1 MDIESNSTAAQSPDE
16 HGPPAS
22 MPATS
27 PSTPAVSLSPPAA
40 SPALQPKVARLQRGA
55 GHAPRQRAPRRPAPR
70 RRLIW
75 LTATLAVLLLLGGG
89 CWAVSRNLSSIA
101 AALLR
106 QRVDDSLDGRL
117 EFSSLDV
124 DFTGRAVLRDVA
136 VYPTGQDAPVLTCP
150 RVTVSLDLIN
160 FLGPNRG
167 QRAVA
172 VTLHQPRA
180 VVVRE
185 ADGAFNLAKLA
196 KPPKHEREAIGV
208 DVHLS
213 DARVQFTDL
222 CLLDQGYPRIPLQ
235 GGIAGRLLSELGYS
249 PQGPSEAVVHTEE
262 LSVSGTVAYNPSREE
277 LGVNARLT
285 RGAGGGRIGA
295 VAKVSGKG
303 AEYNVVLTPDA
314 VDLQSLSDYARAL
327 FPNLRV
333 AAPEAQ
339 PKAAG
344 SLRAQAADQPVP
356 AAGPSLA
363 GMIDHARIEL
373 AKRPGQDIRVSAQ
386 GSLEGLSVDCQALPP
401 LQFKRLSGEYAGDT
415 KRLAADFAVGLPG
428 GELSGKP
435 RLNLAQGQGALSGNL
450 VFSAADLPK
459 LLAELATPSRGR
471 GPLPLTGSVRA
482 EATLGGTTQAPQCTA
497 SLSSARLAYGK
508 LDLGKL
514 GGTLKL
520 DSGKLSAEGVK
531 LSGGKVPAALRGAL
545 SFPALDGDFA
555 LSAGPLSVEQA
566 LDIASRLGVSGVLSK
581 LDAMGDLSLA
591 AEGTVRRGTLATALS
606 LRSSK
611 LVVAKQTLTGLTARG
626 SVSPTGVRIEEAE
639 AVLTTPQ
646 AVNLGPFSS
655 KGPLNMA
662 ARAGGTVSFARGGGG
677 GTLALTGKAETLNLA
692 PAQARISFKAAGAL
706 SDPEVKLQAKTTQ
719 AEEPLAVQITGHYRK
734 GWSPITASLSWH
746 ETKADFAGKV
756 DLANKLVDGK
766 LTAAAVDLARFS
778 SDKRLSGVLSAEAV
792 LGGSFDKPTVSGKLD
807 SPRLAYAFPQ
817 RTYQVANLSAGFKL
831 REGDTVSVSGGRFS
845 FEGNAFTADGVLGA
859 QSKEI
864 TLSCA
869 SFNLFSALA
878 LMPSATKPGNK
889 SAPSHP
895 ALAIKSAGPLSVR
908 LSGELADPRADIQYT
923 SSAGSVEGHPFD
935 STALTAAATL
945 DGLNVSQFEVRSP
958 EGRITAS
965 GTLTFTRPQA
975 GKPAAPATPPKR
987 PAGIAALFGLRRASA
1002 VSTPAA
1008 PPAAWGVASYKAQAT
1023 FDGFDVGVLTPLAP
1037 TPLLSKLEGRLNG
1050 TLSLAGTPK
1059 DYSAEGKLSLDK
1071 GKFQDIA
1078 ITEATAELAKAPG
1091 GIAVRNA
1098 RITAEGTSLT
1108 MSGTLGKSLADT
1120 QLTAQAPSVELALL
1134 KPFLPSS
1141 VPSLKGTVS
1150 LDLAL
1155 SPSKGAYPAV
1165 QLQLK
1170 DTGHGVQVDKVQF
1183 DSASLEAAVSGD
1195 RLTVTRCDLSR
1206 QGSAVSLGGKL
1217 DLAALRKGQG
1227 GKGAALDW
1235 WAKSGGLTL
1244 ADIAALL
1251 PGDVQDKLPEGKVS
1265 GDLTLA
1271 GTTAKP
1277 LASGTLA
1284 FSLSSLPASLPLKV
1298 SRIDGEVG
1306 LAKNDF
1312 DIRHVVVSMPE
1323 GGGLSQAEVTGS
1335 GKLSLNPP
1343 GLVSGS
1349 IDIALAPQGQYTA
1362 VDIPGVFTGTLGG
1375 LVTVRGGQDLTP
1387 VVGGQLVVTGPGT
1400 VSKAQLKLSQE
1411 NQPEAAGVR
1420 LDKLHVRL
1428 QPGTEVAYKP
1438 VDLQVSLQGDLSL
1451 SGVWG
1456 KFSGPDALSVLGDLS
1471 VSKGS
1476 MRLYRHVI
1484 RLENQANRLSF
1495 AGDPGDL
1502 FPYFTGVG
1510 ALILPGVLT
1519 GNEVASAGAPGES
1532 TLVKA
1537 GGDLKVYFNFNRVK
1551 LDPSSGAL
1559 DKITL
1564 SSEPPLSKEQ
1574 IMGLLLG
1581 GVGELV
1587 AGQEGLSQVAQSEAL
1602 GYGMSFISRAI
1613 ERQFDLEQFNLGGSG
1628 SAENPFYVEM
1638 EKAVSP
1644 DVSLTYFRN
1653 FFTQT
1658 GQQEEFGV
1666 KYNLFKQQQGN
1677 RYQNVDLKLNFQQG
1691 GRGRSGSE
1699 FMFVWTTRF

>member
-1 MDIESNSTAAQSPDE
+1 LST
-16 HGPPAS
+16 
-22 MPATS
+22 
-27 PSTPAVSLSPPAA
+27 
-40 SPALQPKVARLQRGA
+40 
-55 GHAPRQRAPRRPAPR
+55 
-70 RRLIW
+70 
-75 LTATLAVLLLLGGG
+75 
-89 CWAVSRNLSSIA
+89 IA

-106 QRVDDSLDGRL
+106 DKVDESLDGRL
-117 EFSSLDV
+117 EFSSLSV
-124 DFTGRAVLRDVA
+124 DLTGRAVLSDVA
-136 VYPTGQDAPVLTCP
+136 VYPAGQSAPVLTCP

-172 VTLHQPRA
+172 VTMHEPRA

-185 ADGAFNLAKLA
+185 PDGAFNLAKLA
-196 KPPKHEREAIGV
+196 KPPKHKREAIGV

-222 CLLDQGYPRIPLQ
+222 CLLDQGYPRIAEQ
-235 GGIAGRLLSELGYS
+235 GGAWGRLLSELGYR
-249 PQGPSEAVVHTEE
+249 PGGPAEAPVHTEE
-262 LSVSGTVAYNPSREE
+262 LSVSGTLAYNPLREE
-277 LGVNARLT
+277 LGVNARVV
-285 RGAGGGRIGA
+285 RGEGGGRVGV
-295 VAKVSGKG
+295 VAKVLAKG
-303 AEYNVVLTPDA
+303 AEYTVVLTPDG

-333 AAPEAQ
+333 AAPDAQ

-344 SLRAQAADQPVP
+344 SLRAEAAEPRVP

-363 GMIDHARIEL
+363 GVIDQGRIEL
-373 AKRPGQDIRVSAQ
+373 AKRPGQAIRVSAQ
-386 GSLEGLSVDCQALPP
+386 GSLKGLSVDCQTLPP
-401 LQFKRLSGEYAGDT
+401 LQFKRLSTDYSGET
-415 KRLAADFAVGLPG
+415 ERLVLDFAVGVPG

-435 RLNLAQGQGALSGNL
+435 RLDLGQGQGALSGS
-450 VFSAADLPK
+450 VAFSAADLPK
-459 LLAELATPSRGR
+459 LLAELAPASRGR

-482 EATLGGTTQAPQCTA
+482 EAVLGGTTQAPQCTA
-497 SLSSARLAYGK
+497 LLSSARLAYGK

-520 DSGKLSAEGVK
+520 DSGRLSAEGVK
-531 LSGGKVPAALRGAL
+531 LSGGNVPAALRATL

-555 LSAGPLSVEQA
+555 LSAGPLSVSQA
-566 LDIASRLGVSGVLSK
+566 LDIASRLGASGVPSK
-581 LDAMGDLSLA
+581 LDAVGDLSLA
-591 AEGTVRRGTLATALS
+591 AEGTVRQGKLATALS

-611 LVVAKQTLTGLTARG
+611 LVVAKQTLSGLTAHG
-626 SVSPTGVRIEEAE
+626 TVSPTGMRIEAAE
-639 AVLTTPQ
+639 AVITTPW
-646 AVNLGPFSS
+646 AANLGQFTS
-655 KGPLNMA
+655 KGPLSMS
-662 ARAGGTVSFARGGGG
+662 ARAGGSLSFARGGG

-706 SDPEVKLQAKTTQ
+706 GDPEVKLQAKTTQ
-719 AEEPLAVQITGHYRK
+719 AEEPLTVQLTGRYRQ

-756 DLANKLVDGK
+756 DLGKRLIDGK

-778 SDKRLSGVLSAEAV
+778 SDKRVSGVLSAEAV
-792 LGGSFDKPTVSGKLD
+792 LGGSFDAPTVSGKLQ

-817 RTYQVANLSAGFKL
+817 RTYQVTNLSTGFKL
-831 REGDTVSVSGGRFS
+831 REGDTVSVSGGRFD
-845 FEGNAFTADGVLGA
+845 FEGNAFTAEGVLGA
-859 QSKEI
+859 QSKQI

-923 SSAGSVEGHPFD
+923 SGAGSVEGHPFD

-958 EGRITAS
+958 AGRITAS
-965 GTLTFTRPQA
+965 GTMTFTRPRA
-975 GKPAAPATPPKR
+975 SKPTAPAAPAKR
-987 PAGIAALFGLRRASA
+987 PSGIAALFGLRRASA
-1002 VSTPAA
+1002 VSTPA
-1008 PPAAWGVASYKAQAT
+1008 PPPSAWGVASYKAQAT
-1023 FDGFDVGVLTPLAP
+1023 CDGFDVGVLTPLAP

-1059 DYSAEGKLSLDK
+1059 DYSAEGKLSLAQ
-1071 GKFQDIA
+1071 GKYQGIA

-1091 GIAVRNA
+1091 GIAVRSG
-1098 RITAEGTSLT
+1098 RIVAEGTSLT
-1108 MSGTLGKSLADT
+1108 VSGTLGKTLADT
-1120 QLTAQAPSVELALL
+1120 KLTANAASVELALL
-1134 KPFLPSS
+1134 KPFLPPS

-1150 LDLAL
+1150 LDLTL
-1155 SPSKGAYPAV
+1155 SPSSGVYPAV
-1165 QLQLK
+1165 QLKVK
-1170 DTGHGVQVDKVQF
+1170 DTGHGLQADKVQF

-1217 DLAALRKGQG
+1217 DLAALRKKES

-1235 WAKSGGLTL
+1235 WAKSGGLSL
-1244 ADIAALL
+1244 SDIAALL
-1251 PGDVQDKLPEGKVS
+1251 PETVQDKLPAGKVS

-1277 LASGTLA
+1277 LATGTLA
-1284 FSLSSLPASLPLKV
+1284 FSLTSLPAGLPLKV
-1298 SRIDGEVG
+1298 SRIDGEIG

-1312 DIRHVVVSMPE
+1312 DIRHVVVSTPE
-1323 GGGLSQAEVTGS
+1323 GGGLSQAQVSGS

-1349 IDIALAPQGQYTA
+1349 IDIALAPQGQYTT

-1375 LVTVRGGQDLTP
+1375 LVTVRGGQDLSP

-1400 VSKAQLKLSQE
+1400 VSKMEFKPAQK
-1411 NQPEAAGVR
+1411 NQPETAGVR
-1420 LDKLHVRL
+1420 LDKLHVL
-1428 QPGTEVAYKP
+1428 VQPGTEVTYKP
-1438 VDLQVSLQGDLSL
+1438 VDLKANLQGELTL
-1451 SGVWG
+1451 NGVWG

-1471 VSKGS
+1471 VPKGS

-1484 RLENQANRLSF
+1484 RLENQVNRLSF
-1495 AGDPGDL
+1495 AGEPGDL
-1502 FPYFTGVG
+1502 VPYFTGVG
-1510 ALILPGVLT
+1510 ELILPGVLT
-1519 GNEVASAGAPGES
+1519 GSEIATGAPGQS
-1532 TLVKA
+1532 TLIKA
-1537 GGDLKVYFNFNRVK
+1537 GGDLKVRFSFNRVK
-1551 LDPSSGAL
+1551 LDPSADFLNNVG
-1559 DKITL
+1559 L
-1564 SSEPPLSKEQ
+1564 SSEPPLGKEQ
-1574 IMGLLLG
+1574 IMLLLG

-1587 AGQEGLSQVAQSEAL
+1587 AGQEGLSQAAESEAL

-1628 SAENPFYVEM
+1628 SADNPYYMQV

-1653 FFTQT
+1653 FFAQT

-1691 GRGRSGSE
+1691 ALGRSGSE